1 MKAPFNF
8 DDQSTLRIH
17 RLDLVYVS
25 TKAGFYD
32 CPDVI
37 SMKADAVDLDPCL
50 KVRKDGYEDNYL
62 GPGPGTDITV
72 SSGLWYGSFFNKT
85 LAYLAY

>member
-17 RLDLVYVS
+17 MYKLIS
-25 TKAGFYD
+25 KAGFYD

-37 SMKADAVDLDPCL
+37 SMKADAVDPCL

-62 GPGPGTDITV
+62 GPGTDITV
-72 SSGLWYGSFFNKT
+72 SSGLWYESFFNKT
-85 LAYLAY
+85 LAHLAY